1 MMEELDTDEYIRRI
15 KALNA
20 IKDQYEFTTS
30 IQVTCLYDDETL
42 QLTLLEISVTSGH
55 HPSITDQCRIL
66 QPFIVFKARISP
78 DLLLWNFLREEEFS
92 NEADTFIRWRAL
104 LSNHKHSSYLLSPGS
119 WKQSNLGTNLD
130 THRFSLETRSSTSS
144 PQQNCSILWRPRIS
158 PFLTS

>member
-1 MMEELDTDEYIRRI
+1 MEELDTDEYIRRI

-30 IQVTCLYDDETL
+30 IQVTYLYDDETL
-42 QLTLLEISVTSGH
+42 QLTL
-55 HPSITDQCRIL
+55 ITDQCRIL

-92 NEADTFIRWRAL
+92 NEADTFIRWRPL
-104 LSNHKHSSYLLSPGS
+104 LSNHKHSSYESISPGS

-130 THRFSLETRSSTSS
+130 TPRFSLETRSSTSS
-144 PQQNCSILWRPRIS
+144 LQQNCSILWRPRIS